1 MIELRKVTKEYSKGN
16 AALNGISVKIERGEF
31 VFIVGDSGSGKSTL
45 IKLIMK
51 ELNPTEGTIIVNG
64 QNLNRMKH
72 RNIAKYRR
80 GLGVVFQD
88 FRLLKDRN
96 IYENIAFALRVT
108 ETPTRIIKKKVP
120 AALSLVGLAQK
131 YKSFPK
137 ELSGGEQQRVAI
149 ARALVN
155 EPAILLADEPTGNLD
170 PTNSWE
176 IMSILKEA
184 NERGTTVLV
193 VTHNQEI
200 VNEMNERVITMK
212 QGVIVSDEQKG
223 GYINEDYWRNKMFS
237 LASIATMSACIFL
250 FGLFFSILVNFQYII
265 RTAEEGVAIT
275 VFFDEDATDEQ
286 KEEIGEQLANHEG
299 VADVKYVSA
308 DEAWEEFQQE
318 YFGDNPEL
326 AEGFKDDNPLASS
339 DNYAVYMETVDNDNQ
354 SLVARSR
361 SLSETQNDLVEFAE
375 SLDGVRQVNKS
386 DVVANT
392 LSSVNT

>member
-1 MIELRKVTKEYSKGN
+1 MIELKNVKKEYSKGH
-16 AALNGISVKIERGEF
+16 AALNGVSVKIEKGEF

-51 ELNPTEGTIIVNG
+51 ELNPTEGSIIVNG

-72 RNIAKYRR
+72 RHIAKYRR
-80 GLGVVFQD
+80 GIGVVFQD

-108 ETPTRIIKKKVP
+108 ETPMRVIRRKVP
-120 AALSLVGLAQK
+120 AAPSLVGVAQK
-131 YKSFPK
+131 YKSFPR

-149 ARALVN
+149 ARAIVN

-176 IMSILKEA
+176 IMSLLKEA

-223 GYINEDYWRNKMFS
+223 GYI
-237 LASIATMSACIFL
+237 
-250 FGLFFSILVNFQYII
+250 
-265 RTAEEGVAIT
+265 
-275 VFFDEDATDEQ
+275 DE
-286 KEEIGEQLANHEG
+286 N
-299 VADVKYVSA
+299 
-308 DEAWEEFQQE
+308 
-318 YFGDNPEL
+318 
-326 AEGFKDDNPLASS
+326 
-339 DNYAVYMETVDNDNQ
+339 
-354 SLVARSR
+354 
-361 SLSETQNDLVEFAE
+361 
-375 SLDGVRQVNKS
+375 
-386 DVVANT
+386 
-392 LSSVNT
+392 